1 MEKIDVKKNELN
13 HQISSLN
20 EKREIDLMK
29 ASVVEIKLDLINKNE
44 AWKKIAKLSN
54 AEEIRSNHNE
64 LKKKYRTLL
73 EFMKCS

>member
-1 MEKIDVKKNELN
+1 MKKNESISE
-13 HQISSLN
+13 ISSLN

-29 ASVVEIKLDLINKNE
+29 ASIFEIKLDLINKNE

-64 LKKKYRTLL
+64 VKKKYKTLL